1 MSLCA
6 SRVLDWDSEW
16 KVLLVFIF
24 FKKAEG
30 GGEGEKEAGWE
41 VHVHILH
48 LETPCLCSCAAAPS
62 AGRLHNEGLCGSD
75 GESGA
80 LGCRVLAEGVEG
92 TPRACGHNFHRA
104 WRKRKFLWLGR
115 NRVWI
120 CPGFWPRSVASSIS
134 GS

>member
-62 AGRLHNEGLCGSD
+62 AGRPHNEGLCSSD
-75 GESGA
+75 GESGV
-80 LGCRVLAEGVEG
+80 LGCWALTEGDGGDPWSVRTQLPHGLEKMQI
-92 TPRACGHNFHRA
+92 PMA
-104 WRKRKFLWLGR
+104 WSSQGETRSGFLLVFG
-115 NRVWI
+115 
-120 CPGFWPRSVASSIS
+120 CAQ
-134 GS
+134 

>member
-1 MSLCA
+1 M
-6 SRVLDWDSEW
+6 LDWDSEW

-62 AGRLHNEGLCGSD
+62 AGRPHNEGLCSSG
-75 GESGA
+75 GETGT
-80 LGCRVLAEGVEG
+80 LGCWALMEGDG
-92 TPRACGHNFHRA
+92 GD
-104 WRKRKFLWLGR
+104 
-115 NRVWI
+115 
-120 CPGFWPRSVASSIS
+120 PRSVRARLPHGSEKMQIPMAWSCRGETGS
-134 GS
+134 GFVLVFGRTR